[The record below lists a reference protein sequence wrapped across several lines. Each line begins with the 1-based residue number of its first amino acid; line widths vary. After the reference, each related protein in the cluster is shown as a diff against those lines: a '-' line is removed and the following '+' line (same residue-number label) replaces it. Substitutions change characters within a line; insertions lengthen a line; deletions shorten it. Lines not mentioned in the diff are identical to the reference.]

1 MRNLCERQ
9 EGSSNVANPSIL
21 MATDPLSGYR
31 VLGFDLETTGFNPK
45 SQRIVQYALVG
56 CEANGNAIQIDELVN
71 PRMRIP
77 PETTNVHG
85 IRDEDV
91 RNAPEFK
98 QCVDEISTM
107 MEGAVIVGH
116 NIDRFD
122 WPFLQAEFL
131 RAGQPMPRPL
141 VILDTLKIA
150 RRLKIPP
157 SHKLGILCERFGIS
171 LENAHTAG
179 ADAAATLL
187 LLHKMMEANP
197 QHFRRPVEDIPDWV
211 DGIKS
216 ADKSADRLGPNI
228 EDLEPVSGSHGWLR
242 MTTSGLVIGR
252 GRNRGRTVAELEKLD
267 SNYLN
272 WLQSPAGPLDEN
284 AVTALQNERL

>member
-1 MRNLCERQ
+1 
-9 EGSSNVANPSIL
+9 

-45 SQRIVQYALVG
+45 SQRIVQFALVG
-56 CEANGNAIQIDELVN
+56 CDANGHSIQIDELVN

-77 PETTNVHG
+77 PETTHVHG

-98 QCVDEISTM
+98 ECVDEISTM

-131 RAGQPMPRPL
+131 RAGQPMPQPL

>member
-1 MRNLCERQ
+1 
-9 EGSSNVANPSIL
+9 

-45 SQRIVQYALVG
+45 TQRIVQYALVG
-56 CEANGNAIQIDELVN
+56 CEADGCAIQIDELVN
-71 PRMRIP
+71 PKMRIP

-85 IRDEDV
+85 IRDQDV
-91 RNAPEFK
+91 KNAPEFK
-98 QCVDEISTM
+98 QCVNEISAM

-116 NIDRFD
+116 NVDRFD

-131 RAGQPMPRPL
+131 RAGQPMPKPL
-141 VILDTLKIA
+141 VILDTLKISK
-150 RRLKIPP
+150 RLGIPG
-157 SHKLGILCERFGIS
+157 SHKLGVLCQRFGIA

-197 QHFRRPVEDIPDWV
+197 QHFRRPVHDIPEWANGSKIV
-211 DGIKS
+211 
-216 ADKSADRLGPNI
+216 DKSTERLGPNI
-228 EDLEPVSGSHGWLR
+228 EDLEPVTGSHGWLR
-242 MTTSGLVIGR
+242 KTRDGLVIGR
-252 GRNRGRTVAELEKLD
+252 GRNRGRTIGELENVD

-272 WLQSPAGPLDEN
+272 WLQSPAGPLDEM
-284 AVTALQNERL
+284 AVEALRTERTQL

>member
-1 MRNLCERQ
+1 M
-9 EGSSNVANPSIL
+9 L

-45 SQRIVQYALVG
+45 SQRIVQFALVG
-56 CEANGNAIQIDELVN
+56 CDANGHSIQIDELVN

-77 PETTNVHG
+77 PETTNIHG

-98 QCVDEISTM
+98 ECVDEISTM

-122 WPFLQAEFL
+122 WPFLQVEFL
-131 RAGQPMPRPL
+131 RAGRPMPRPL